1 MEIYLRRNVVDPFLD
16 VGIPNKA
23 NWKTGT
29 SNRNSEEFVAMIL
42 LLSRPGLRNT
52 ISHHW
57 RITLI
62 LHVKLTFVFP
72 LPLGSLGWGNKLST
86 IETSSLTFLK
96 ESR

>member
-42 LLSRPGLRNT
+42 LLSRPGLRT
-52 ISHHW
+52 QSVIIGESHQYSM
-57 RITLI
+57 L
-62 LHVKLTFVFP
+62 
-72 LPLGSLGWGNKLST
+72 N
-86 IETSSLTFLK
+86 
-96 ESR
+96 